1 MKINFLLLCLLF
13 VALLGFPS
21 KTMAKQVC
29 ADLDGDGVAETC
41 VEIDET
47 PSGKEAHFP
56 GSPPPEVPPV
66 GNPVPAD

>member
-1 MKINFLLLCLLF
+1 MKKSFLLLCFLF
-13 VALLGFPS
+13 AVLLGLS
-21 KTMAKQVC
+21 QEVMAKQVC

-41 VEIDET
+41 VEIDDT
-47 PSGKEAHFP
+47 ANGKEAHFP